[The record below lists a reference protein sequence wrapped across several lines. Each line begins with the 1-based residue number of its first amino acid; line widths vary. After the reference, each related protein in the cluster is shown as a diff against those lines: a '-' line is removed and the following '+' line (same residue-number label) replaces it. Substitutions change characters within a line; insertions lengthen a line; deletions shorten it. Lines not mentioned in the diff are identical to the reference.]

1 MALREMRIIN
11 VYLNQFVAKTI
22 NTKIVRVN
30 VMAVLSERLPIL
42 NKPLVSVLLDKYL
55 MQIFEHVLVI
65 VNKITIGMEINVSVP
80 QDLLI
85 IT

>member
-1 MALREMRIIN
+1 M
-11 VYLNQFVAKTI
+11 YLNQFVAKII

-30 VMAVLSERLPIL
+30 VIPVLSEQLPIL
-42 NKPLVSVLLDKYL
+42 NKLLVSVLLDKYL

-65 VNKITIGMEINVSVP
+65 VNKITIGMEINVSVL

>member
-1 MALREMRIIN
+1 
-11 VYLNQFVAKTI
+11 VYLNQFVAKII

-30 VMAVLSERLPIL
+30 VIPVLSEQLPIFYKL
-42 NKPLVSVLLDKYL
+42 LVSVLLDKYL

-65 VNKITIGMEINVSVP
+65 VNKITIGMEINVSVL

>member
-1 MALREMRIIN
+1 MRIIN
-11 VYLNQFVAKTI
+11 VYLNQFVAKII

-30 VMAVLSERLPIL
+30 VIPVLSEQLPIL
-42 NKPLVSVLLDKYL
+42 NKLLVSVLLDKYL

-65 VNKITIGMEINVSVP
+65 VNKITIGMEINVSVL